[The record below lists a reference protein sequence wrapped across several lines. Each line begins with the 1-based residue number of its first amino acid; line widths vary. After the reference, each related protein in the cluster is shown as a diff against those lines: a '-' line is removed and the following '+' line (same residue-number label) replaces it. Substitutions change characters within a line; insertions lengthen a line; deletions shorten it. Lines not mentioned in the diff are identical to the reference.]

1 MGPNLTCACH
11 CAHGVIEMHMCGSK
25 GSAARSLEEK
35 KGVAMQSG
43 WVGDDKHK
51 PRRGE
56 GVVEA
61 NSEDLSGIL
70 VTLNKSSVVVK
81 LIFFFILSLSHRFL
95 SPPFPLPFKL
105 HTRLWKSTQA
115 Y

>member
-1 MGPNLTCACH
+1 
-11 CAHGVIEMHMCGSK
+11 
-25 GSAARSLEEK
+25 
-35 KGVAMQSG
+35 MQGG
-43 WVGDDKHK
+43 WVGDNKHK
-51 PRRGE
+51 PRRRK

-61 NSEDLSGIL
+61 NSEDLSEIL

-81 LIFFFILSLSHRFL
+81 LIFFILSLTHRFL